1 MASTYHYRLPYPLPL
16 TAAPPAFASR
26 CRFPMASTGPLG
38 VTVSTSES
46 VGQNDLLI
54 VGPGVLGRIVAE
66 KWRQEHP
73 DCKIYGQT
81 ATTDHHSELTKIG
94 IIPSLKG
101 PRVDQKVPYVIF
113 CAPPYRTDDY
123 PGDLR
128 VAASNWS
135 GEGSFLFTSSTA
147 VYDCND
153 NGFCGEDSPCVPI
166 GRSPRTDVL
175 LKAENVVLEAGGCAL
190 RLAGLY
196 KKDQGPHV
204 FWLSK
209 GTVDAR
215 PDLIIS
221 MIHYE
226 DAASLGIAIMK
237 RKLRGRVFVGC
248 DNQPL
253 SRQEIMDRVNRSEK
267 FDGKFEGFTGTDGP
281 LGKRMDNSKTRAE
294 IGWEPKYPSFT
305 EFLGLSN

>member
-1 MASTYHYRLPYPLPL
+1 FLKKLPC
-16 TAAPPAFASR
+16 AFKELAIKGVSHD
-26 CRFPMASTGPLG
+26 AG

-166 GRSPRTDVL
+166 GMSPRTDVL
-175 LKAENVVLEAGGCAL
+175 LKAENVVLEGCCFAWNCHHEEETSRACL
-190 RLAGLY
+190 CGL
-196 KKDQGPHV
+196 
-204 FWLSK
+204 
-209 GTVDAR
+209 
-215 PDLIIS
+215 
-221 MIHYE
+221 
-226 DAASLGIAIMK
+226 
-237 RKLRGRVFVGC
+237 
-248 DNQPL
+248 
-253 SRQEIMDRVNRSEK
+253 
-267 FDGKFEGFTGTDGP
+267 
-281 LGKRMDNSKTRAE
+281 
-294 IGWEPKYPSFT
+294 
-305 EFLGLSN
+305 